1 MSIATIILGESGT
14 GKSTSLR
21 NLDPAKTL
29 LIQAIKK
36 PLPFKSKGWEKSIFV
51 TDKSRTVKYEDGRV
65 EYGILNLIEKTPKEI
80 IVIDDFQY
88 IMTNEF
94 MRRVLDKEA
103 KDGVF
108 AKYNEIAKNVWDILN
123 AASYAAD
130 NKRVYMLSHVETT
143 EGRDRVKTIGK
154 LLDEKVSI
162 EGMVSIVLRSRRTNG
177 NYLFATQNN
186 GLDTTKSPMGLFADE
201 LIDNDLAAV
210 DAAICEYYDI
220 NQTAATTA

>member
-21 NLDPAKTL
+21 NLDPSKTL
-29 LIQAIKK
+29 LIQVVKK
-36 PLPFKSKGWEKSIFV
+36 PLPFKKTGWGDSIAV
-51 TDKSRTVKYEDGRV
+51 TDKVTTVKHDDGSI
-65 EYGILNLIEKTPKEI
+65 EYGIVSLIQKSKKEI

-123 AASYAAD
+123 AATSAGD
-130 NKRVYMLSHVETT
+130 GKRVYLLSHVETS

-162 EGMVSIVLRSRRTNG
+162 EGMVSIVLRTKRVNG

-186 GLDTTKSPMGLFADE
+186 GSDTTKSPMGMFDDE
-201 LIDNDLAAV
+201 LIQNDLSEV
-210 DAAICEYYDI
+210 DAKICEYYDI
-220 NQTAATTA
+220 QQPDSQES

>member
-1 MSIATIILGESGT
+1 MSIATIVLGESGT

-36 PLPFKSKGWEKSIFV
+36 PLPFKNKGWEKSIFV
-51 TDKSRTVKYEDGRV
+51 TDKPRTVKYEDGRI
-65 EYGILNLIEKTPKEI
+65 EYGILNLIDKTSKEI

-103 KDGVF
+103 KDGAFV
-108 AKYNEIAKNVWDILN
+108 KYNEIAKNVWDILN
-123 AASYAAD
+123 AASSAGD
-130 NKRVYMLSHVETT
+130 SKRVYMLSHVETAD
-143 EGRDRVKTIGK
+143 GRDRVKTIGK

-186 GLDTTKSPMGLFADE
+186 GLDTTKSPMGLFTDE
-201 LIDNDLAAV
+201 LIENDLAAV

-220 NQTAATTA
+220 NQTAAMTA

>member
-36 PLPFKSKGWEKSIFV
+36 PLPFKNKGWEKSIFV
-51 TDKSRTVKYEDGRV
+51 TDKPRTVKHEDERI
-65 EYGILNLIEKTPKEI
+65 EYGILNLIDKTSKEI

-103 KDGVF
+103 KDGAFV
-108 AKYNEIAKNVWDILN
+108 KYNEIAKNVWDILN
-123 AASYAAD
+123 AASSAGD
-130 NKRVYMLSHVETT
+130 SKRIYMLSHVETAD
-143 EGRDRVKTIGK
+143 GRDRVKTIGK

-201 LIDNDLAAV
+201 LIENDLAAV

>member
-1 MSIATIILGESGT
+1 MSIATIVLGESGT

-21 NLDPAKTL
+21 NLDPANTL
-29 LIQAIKK
+29 LIQVVKK
-36 PLPFKSKGWEKSIFV
+36 PLPFKNNWKPVTKENPKGNIYV
-51 TDKSRTVKYEDGRV
+51 TDSSATIVKA
-65 EYGILNLIEKTPKEI
+65 IEKTDKEI

-108 AKYNEIAKNVWDILN
+108 AKYNEIAKNVWDVLN
-123 AASYAAD
+123 AASSASD

-143 EGRDRVKTIGK
+143 DGRDRVKTIGK

-186 GLDTTKSPMGLFADE
+186 GLDTTKSPMGLFTDE
-201 LIDNDLAAV
+201 LIENDLAAV

-220 NQTAATTA
+220 NQTAETTA